1 MIFSPLFHAGAG
13 PLERIGGFARLS
25 DVPFRLLGVVADPHQ
40 AAGLTGHTF
49 AHYAASGT
57 DVTLVCAGARDWRGT
72 AQLPAVRGL
81 GVRDLVLLD
90 YDLHELTADGLVDV
104 FADVMAGV
112 RPHVVVADSQPAIRE
127 AVTSAFSRV
136 RRAAGGTSALPAKLY
151 CRLSG
156 SSPLVR
162 VTTAI
167 AIATTATR
175 NRVARTS
182 TRRSTSPP
190 NHPNCL
196 FGPIPTH
203 G

>member
-1 MIFSPLFHAGAG
+1 M
-13 PLERIGGFARLS
+13 FARLS

-136 RRAAGGTSALPAKLY
+136 RRTAGGSSALPAKLY
-151 CRLSG
+151 YRLSG
-156 SSPLVR
+156 SSPLVS

-167 AIATTATR
+167 DIPGE
-175 NRVARTS
+175 
-182 TRRSTSPP
+182 SPE
-190 NHPNCL
+190 L
-196 FGPIPTH
+196 FVRAYPDPWVTGVLERDLFAGLRAEPAVPESVEQQLA